1 MDITI
6 MIPGRVVRSTREKTQ
21 GEPLPVLHYMYFY
34 RCRLHTLTFSK
45 LSHHVLC
52 EACCED
58 PRNVRCALSMVRLCD
73 PCVRVCACVSRVCP
87 GSPRCLFTGLDLT

>member
-52 EACCED
+52 EECE
-58 PRNVRCALSMVRLCD
+58 
-73 PCVRVCACVSRVCP
+73 VCTVD
-87 GSPRCLFTGLDLT
+87 GSSV

>member
-1 MDITI
+1 MRTGPDTQRAQAHNHTI

-34 RCRLHTLTFSK
+34 RWAVFIVHTLTFSK

-52 EACCED
+52 EECE
-58 PRNVRCALSMVRLCD
+58 
-73 PCVRVCACVSRVCP
+73 VCTVD
-87 GSPRCLFTGLDLT
+87 GSSV